1 MQSISLCGR
10 FCTGNDIEPQ
20 GVDSSS
26 DIPISASR
34 FFAQRNVHDIP
45 GEKLNGLSAQERSE
59 AFHDLHGVSSP
70 PVKETPDL
78 VAEKLEELDQQMF
91 LVEDRR
97 AFELAQEINPDYVRS
112 LRQRFLRAENYEVEA
127 AAERFAKNFA
137 FRLDMFGEHVLGRD
151 ILLTDLSEADR
162 TLLNTG
168 YMQVTK
174 GRDRAGRS
182 FSVQIMRHLG
192 KEPSPHS
199 AVRCESHVMSYS
211 PRSHPWTSNV
221 STNVRCIYDIR
232 RASISFLCSTW
243 EIKSTANETVFCVA
257 STWSVSK

>member
-1 MQSISLCGR
+1 MPLRNMQALSQCSRYCR
-10 FCTGNDIEPQ
+10 GNDVEPLD
-20 GVDSSS
+20 VERSTDLSVSTSS
-26 DIPISASR
+26 

-45 GEKLNGLSAQERSE
+45 GEKMNGLSAQERSE

-70 PVKETPDL
+70 PVEESPDF
-78 VAEKLEELDQQMF
+78 VAEKLEELNQQMF
-91 LVEDRR
+91 LVEDRE
-97 AFELAQEINPDYVRS
+97 AFALAQQINPDYVRS

-127 AAERFAKNFA
+127 AAQRFALNFA

-182 FSVQIMRHLG
+182 FSVQILRHLG

-199 AVRCESHVMSYS
+199 AVRCEYAVSCI
-211 PRSHPWTSNV
+211 PRSHPRT
-221 STNVRCIYDIR
+221 
-232 RASISFLCSTW
+232 
-243 EIKSTANETVFCVA
+243 
-257 STWSVSK
+257 